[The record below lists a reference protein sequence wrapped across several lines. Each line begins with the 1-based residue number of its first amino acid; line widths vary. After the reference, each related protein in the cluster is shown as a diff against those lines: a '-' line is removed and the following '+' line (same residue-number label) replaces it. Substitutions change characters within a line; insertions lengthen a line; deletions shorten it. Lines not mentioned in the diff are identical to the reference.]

1 MSADYLNTWSPAAI
15 VAAHTSLLALI
26 DGAETAGTVTLH
38 DSSDVLLA
46 TVPLTTPAGWVNS
59 ITGALTLT
67 PDGRDESADASGV
80 AFYATLRDGDGEP
93 LRSLTCQVG
102 SFAIPGLCVMN
113 TVNILAGGP
122 VELISVSIS

>member
-1 MSADYLNTWSPAAI
+1 MAADYLNIWSPAAI

-26 DGAETAGTVTLH
+26 DAAATAGTVTLH
-38 DSSDVLLA
+38 DSSDTLLA
-46 TVPLTTPAGWVNS
+46 TVPLTTPAGGVNGT
-59 ITGALTLT
+59 TGALTLT
-67 PDGRDESADASGV
+67 ADGRDESADASGV
-80 AFYATLRDGDGEP
+80 AVYATLRDGDGVP

-113 TVNILAGGP
+113 TTSIIAGGP